1 MHPLI
6 LSKLSS
12 QLQVMSSDALGS
24 EALRQRLSEEGAA
37 AQLRMPAGRGASL
50 EDGSSSFAALFGGPA
65 PPPQSA
71 FASAMVRRDS
81 GSSLVSSRL
90 DDLGALNLDL
100 PGLQASFRCILD
112 MKWLP
117 GTAACSACPDNPWQ
131 ESTLLRLA
139 ERQAGREEELVA
151 ARAKVAELEAELGDL
166 QREVEL
172 RQEQETALKEVCA
185 PVLPLSY
192 TAAMSC
198 SEY

>member
-1 MHPLI
+1 M
-6 LSKLSS
+6 
-12 QLQVMSSDALGS
+12 MSSDALGS

-37 AQLRMPAGRGASL
+37 AQLRMPAARGASL
-50 EDGSSSFAALFGGPA
+50 EDGSSSFAALFGGPVA
-65 PPPQSA
+65 PPQSA
-71 FASAMVRRDS
+71 FASAIVRRDS

-100 PGLQASFRCILD
+100 PGLQVCVWVHSVEAP
-112 MKWLP
+112 P
-117 GTAACSACPDNPWQ
+117 GQSSMLSTPSGALQ

-172 RQEQETALKEVCA
+172 RQEQETALKEVW
-185 PVLPLSY
+185 PWRLIW
-192 TAAMSC
+192 AALLDC
-198 SEY
+198 HAAGLTP